1 MHPNPIMTT
10 TFFILQFFLSP
21 RSAGW
26 CLVMDPLRSKVALTA
41 LASRLAV
48 IALALVAD
56 NLVPDHDAG
65 VFTWVQSSANEEGG
79 VTITDKFVNA
89 TLGGLTSWDGQYFL
103 HVADNG
109 YTYENTLAFF
119 PLYPMVVR
127 LLAEVIYWCQVR
139 VIF

>member
-1 MHPNPIMTT
+1 
-10 TFFILQFFLSP
+10 
-21 RSAGW
+21 
-26 CLVMDPLRSKVALTA
+26 MDPLRSKVALTA

-56 NLVPDHDAG
+56 NLVPDHDAR

-79 VTITDKFVNA
+79 VTLTDKFVNA
-89 TLGGLTSWDGQYFL
+89 TLGGLSSWDGQYFL

-127 LLAEVIYWCQVR
+127 LLAEVVYWCQVSLSLSDVR
-139 VIF
+139 